1 MACHLTSWVMTVR
14 EICKLDDIAYFDKFL
29 KLGEKKCLMRP
40 KKKKKTLLKIATPGP
55 TSSCFFEAI
64 LLNKDESRTGQLF
77 MRSLTSTI

>member
-1 MACHLTSWVMTVR
+1 MSNEA
-14 EICKLDDIAYFDKFL
+14 K
-29 KLGEKKCLMRP
+29 

-55 TSSCFFEAI
+55 TSSCFYEAV